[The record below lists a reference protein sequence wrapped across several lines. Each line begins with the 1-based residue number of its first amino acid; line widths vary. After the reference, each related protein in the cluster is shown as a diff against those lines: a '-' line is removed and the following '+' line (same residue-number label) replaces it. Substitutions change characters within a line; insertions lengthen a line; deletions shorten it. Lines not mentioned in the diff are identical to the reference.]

1 MFFNDFASSSRP
13 SSRSRLRRGG
23 LILAVAALALTG
35 CSASPAP
42 AETAPDAEA
51 GSTGEYT
58 VSREMADGMGSDE
71 ADGVF
76 PRTVTHYAGDTELDV
91 APERIAVVS
100 TGQLDA
106 LLSLDVVPTAAT
118 RAEYSGLV
126 PPYLLDAFPDDADA
140 LDAMADIGERTEP
153 DFEAIAESDPDL
165 ILINSV
171 RGADL
176 YDSLSAIAPT
186 VVTLGNGVNWKSDF
200 LLIAD
205 ALGREGDAQADLDG
219 LHADAD
225 AFRETLPD
233 EVPTVS
239 FLQSTGDR
247 TRIMGVPSFT
257 GGLAEDLGL
266 ARPESQRFDDTSE
279 EISAEQLELAD
290 ADWIFYAGNGDGLS
304 LIEDSALWPSLTA
317 VGAGHVASVDLD
329 PYFMNAGPV
338 AARLVLDE
346 ITATIG

>member
-1 MFFNDFASSSRP
+1 MFRIDLTPSSRP
-13 SSRSRLRRGG
+13 SSRSRFARGA
-23 LILAVAALALTG
+23 LLLTAAALVLTG
-35 CSASPAP
+35 CAATPEPTS
-42 AETAPDAEA
+42 TAPDAEA
-51 GSTGEYT
+51 ASTGEWT
-58 VSREMADGMGSDE
+58 VSREMADGMGSTED
-71 ADGVF
+71 DGVF
-76 PRTVTHYAGDTELDV
+76 PRTVEHYAGTTEIEA
-91 APERIAVVS
+91 APERVAVVS

-106 LLSLDVVPTAAT
+106 LLSLDVIPTAAT

-126 PPYLLDAFPDDADA
+126 PQYLLDAFPDDADA
-140 LDAMADIGERTEP
+140 LDDMADIGERTEP
-153 DFEAIAESDPDL
+153 DLEAIAQSDPDL

-176 YDSLSAIAPT
+176 YESLSAIAPT

-205 ALGREGDAQADLDG
+205 ALGREGDAQAELDG

-225 AFRETLPD
+225 AFAATLPD
-233 EVPTVS
+233 DAPTVS

-266 ARPESQRFDDTSE
+266 ARPESQQFDDTSE

-290 ADWIFYAGNGDGLS
+290 ADWIFYAGNGDGLG
-304 LIEDSALWPSLTA
+304 LIEDAALWPSLAA
-317 VGAGHVASVDLD
+317 VDAGHAEAVDLD